1 MSEEI
6 IKVLDDLGKRLGIV
20 IDWTSQNILPYL
32 QDLTNRFIGLR
43 NTQAIIWIILSL
55 VIIVVSVLI
64 IIKTIKNIKKLD
76 NDNDY
81 DYDDK
86 YFFIIIADLC
96 LGLITLTFFIVMIAN
111 IFGLVQNI
119 YMPEL
124 TVIDYITLKSSLI

>member
-6 IKVLDDLGKRLGIV
+6 IKILDDLGKRLGIV

-32 QDLTNRFIGLR
+32 QDLINRFIGLR

-55 VIIVVSVLI
+55 VIIVASVLI
-64 IIKTIKNIKKLD
+64 IIKTIKYIKKLD
-76 NDNDY
+76 NDC

-86 YFFIIIADLC
+86 YFLIIIVDLF

-124 TVIDYITLKSSLI
+124 TVIDYITLKSSSI

>member
-6 IKVLDDLGKRLGIV
+6 IKILDDLGKRLGIV

-32 QDLTNRFIGLR
+32 QDLINRFIGLR

-55 VIIVVSVLI
+55 VIIVASVLI
-64 IIKTIKNIKKLD
+64 IIKTIKYIKKLD
-76 NDNDY
+76 NDC

-86 YFFIIIADLC
+86 YFLIIIVDLF

-124 TVIDYITLKSSLI
+124 TVIDYITLKNSSI